1 METVPPLAALASLGE
16 QFSFAM
22 VVDEAHALG
31 VFGKKGSGLVEQLQL
46 ERPPLAKLGTLSKAA
61 GLIGGYVCGTRQL
74 IDYLINHCR
83 SYIYS
88 TAPPLPIVQAAL
100 QSLELI
106 EELAADRIQLQ
117 RTSLEFRRR
126 LIETGWQ
133 VPEGESPIVPI
144 IVGDAERTVAI
155 SRELRDQRMAVPA
168 IRPPTVPPGTSR
180 LRVSLSTRH
189 TATEISQLAASLAS
203 MISG

>member
-1 METVPPLAALASLGE
+1 MRYETVDRL
-16 QFSFAM
+16 
-22 VVDEAHALG
+22 
-31 VFGKKGSGLVEQLQL
+31 
-46 ERPPLAKLGTLSKAA
+46 
-61 GLIGGYVCGTRQL
+61 
-74 IDYLINHCR
+74 LINHCR

-168 IRPPTVPPGTSR
+168 IRPPTVPPGTWR
-180 LRVSLSTRH
+180 LHVSLSTRH
-189 TATEISQLAASLAS
+189 TATEISQLAATLVS